1 MRLGRHDRI
10 FDRARDHFDWGLFLI
25 SSALAVIG
33 VVNLYSA
40 TSVSKAALSEVYIQ
54 QVYWLVLGGI
64 LATAVTAI
72 DYRHYERL
80 GYALYGFGIVLL
92 LLVLALGNDV
102 RGSSRWIYIGSFSLQ
117 PSEFSKL
124 FLIIALA
131 KYLHDDPKSEGRTLA
146 DLLIPA
152 AIAAVP
158 TLLILKQPD
167 LGTALIHGLIF
178 ATICLLTRIR
188 WRSIATL
195 VVGSGILF
203 PLVWT
208 YILKDYQKK
217 RITDFLD
224 PDANILGSGWHAHH
238 ARIAIGA
245 GGATGEGF
253 MRGTQNQ
260 FLFLPDQHS
269 RLPVRRIRGRLG
281 IFRLFCTCN
290 ALRAS
295 RLVGDSRRLHR
306 KGPFWRRPFHR
317 RGGSHLL
324 ARSVQSRNGDRPA
337 SGGRCN
343 AAAIFRW
350 RFKRSHHPHRHRP
363 FDERIDAPL
372 LCRRP
377 QIVAP
382 FLKASAWGAC
392 RTCVRELHRASVSSF
407 RNTEFARCTVHV
419 L

>member
-1 MRLGRHDRI
+1 MSLSGQSRL

-40 TSVSKAALSEVYIQ
+40 TSVSTRTALSEVYIQ

-64 LATAVTAI
+64 LATVVTAI

-131 KYLHDDPKSEGRTLA
+131 KYLHDDPKSEGRTLT

-178 ATICLLTRIR
+178 ATVCLLTRIR

-195 VVGSGILF
+195 VVSSGILF
-203 PLVWT
+203 PLVWN
-208 YILKDYQKK
+208 YVLKDYQKK
-217 RITDFLD
+217 RVTDFLD
-224 PDANILGSGWHAHH
+224 PTANILGSGWHAHH

-245 GGATGEGF
+245 GGVTGEGF

-269 RLPVRRIRGRLG
+269 DFPFAVFAEDWGFLGCLLLVTLYTLLVWWAIRVASTAKDRFGAVLSIGVGAMIFWHAVFNLGMVTGLLPVVGVTLP
-281 IFRLFCTCN
+281 LFSAGGSSVLTI
-290 ALRAS
+290 
-295 RLVGDSRRLHR
+295 LVGIGLLMNVSMRRYYAT
-306 KGPFWRRPFHR
+306 GPK
-317 RGGSHLL
+317 SSLL
-324 ARSVQSRNGDRPA
+324 S
-337 SGGRCN
+337 
-343 AAAIFRW
+343 
-350 RFKRSHHPHRHRP
+350 
-363 FDERIDAPL
+363 
-372 LCRRP
+372 
-377 QIVAP
+377 
-382 FLKASAWGAC
+382 
-392 RTCVRELHRASVSSF
+392 
-407 RNTEFARCTVHV
+407 
-419 L
+419 